1 MYPATPGS
9 RYTGTVQIT
18 FISLPLTWRTITM
31 TLSEY
36 FLYQCPYSSLM
47 DAMRWWIQTWV
58 LKKRVLW
65 AVVWFL
71 LLNRGIHNKNFF
83 YTCISSTYTYIRTF
97 TNAYICIY
105 FQQQGNALKQ
115 VIWICSIP
123 WFLHTNMHVCNSFM
137 HTYECVCVFLDFHLH
152 VTVLTNLL
160 HTCILTNVCM
170 VGLGRIRLGN
180 FSESDRLTP
189 PLQSGNFTLMMC
201 RSRLGMCIH
210 AYACKCMCVCMCLPC
225 TVAHSIIFCLE
236 KSNSLSVKV

>member
-83 YTCISSTYTYIRTF
+83 YTCILSTYTYIRTF
-97 TNAYICIY
+97 TNAYSCIY

-137 HTYECVCVFLDFHLH
+137 HTYECVCVC
-152 VTVLTNLL
+152 VL
-160 HTCILTNVCM
+160 
-170 VGLGRIRLGN
+170 RL
-180 FSESDRLTP
+180 SS
-189 PLQSGNFTLMMC
+189 
-201 RSRLGMCIH
+201 
-210 AYACKCMCVCMCLPC
+210 ACNS
-225 TVAHSIIFCLE
+225 THQFVAHMHTNKPMHGWSRSHPFRQFLR
-236 KSNSLSVKV
+236 VR

>member
-1 MYPATPGS
+1 MHTAVYIFSS
-9 RYTGTVQIT
+9 RAML
-18 FISLPLTWRTITM
+18 SSK
-31 TLSEY
+31 LSEFAP
-36 FLYQCPYSSLM
+36 FLDSF
-47 DAMRWWIQTWV
+47 IQICMYV
-58 LKKRVLW
+58 
-65 AVVWFL
+65 
-71 LLNRGIHNKNFF
+71 IHL
-83 YTCISSTYTYIRTF
+83 CIHM
-97 TNAYICIY
+97 N
-105 FQQQGNALKQ
+105 
-115 VIWICSIP
+115 V
-123 WFLHTNMHVCNSFM
+123 
-137 HTYECVCVFLDFHLH
+137 CVCVFLDFHLH